1 MAEARAASGPRRRR
15 ILCRNFVCGVCKW
28 GHSCYY
34 SHDLS
39 MLKSSQICKHYLSG
53 FCFYGNSCRYLHI
66 QPAGWLS
73 GNRRGSEP
81 ALQLKAGESS
91 QRYHGMQ
98 SSDPTGGNC
107 SRNRR
112 SSAPAIPRIP
122 GRFFQQVR
130 TAEHPVHSTT
140 AKSTWG
146 RRGSEPAVSSF
157 THFGRDTRRSGTR
170 LEEDVDEVK
179 ENETPEGLGRWAFA
193 AEFVPPQF
201 QKHGCASTS
210 QAAGP
215 FSYLPGSVKSES
227 QTVLT
232 PESSTSQSVP
242 QGKLTKDSAFEESK
256 DIICGICMEKV
267 YEKTPARDRCFA
279 ILPDCNHAFC
289 VTCIKKWRESKGFTN
304 NVIKACPEC
313 RVVASYFIPYK
324 YWVVDE
330 QKQKLIE
337 KFKVEKRKIHCKF
350 FLRSNGRCPFKS
362 ECIYLHEFPEGYRP
376 SQHRQRRRRDSSP
389 LGIMW
394 EDDCDDEDYYHALH
408 LLGVLTLNDSFLENL
423 AHFEYELFDSDL
435 SDFNQ
440 DDSDSD
446 DDDFAI

>member
-91 QRYHGMQ
+91 QRY
-98 SSDPTGGNC
+98 
-107 SRNRR
+107 
-112 SSAPAIPRIP
+112 
-122 GRFFQQVR
+122 
-130 TAEHPVHSTT
+130 
-140 AKSTWG
+140 
-146 RRGSEPAVSSF
+146 
-157 THFGRDTRRSGTR
+157 
-170 LEEDVDEVK
+170 
-179 ENETPEGLGRWAFA
+179 
-193 AEFVPPQF
+193 
-201 QKHGCASTS
+201 HGCASTS